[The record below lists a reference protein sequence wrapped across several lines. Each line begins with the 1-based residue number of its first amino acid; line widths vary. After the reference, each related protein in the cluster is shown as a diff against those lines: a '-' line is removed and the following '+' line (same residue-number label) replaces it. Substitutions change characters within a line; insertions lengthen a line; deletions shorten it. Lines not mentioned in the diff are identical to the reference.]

1 MAFVKGPKEKKSRS
15 LGVNLHLKAERSFS
29 PKSALIRR
37 PYPPGVHG
45 SKKRRA
51 SSEYG
56 KQLQEKQKIQLS
68 YGLSAKKMKIYAQAA
83 ISSKKISPP
92 QYLYQ
97 LLELRLDNVVF
108 KAGFVTSRSVARIA
122 TSHGHFTVNNKR
134 INIPSYEL
142 KINDVIKIRES
153 SKNNKI
159 FSNLKEKLAK
169 YQEPDWLKIDREKL
183 TCEVIK
189 IPQLPEDF
197 EFDIPL
203 VLEFYSK

>member
-1 MAFVKGPKEKKSRS
+1 MTFVKGPKEKKSRS

-45 SKKRRA
+45 SKKRRT

-56 KQLQEKQKIQLS
+56 RQLQEKQKIQLS
-68 YGLSAKKMKIYAQAA
+68 YGLSAKKMKIYAQKA

-108 KAGFVTSRSVARIA
+108 RAGFVPSRSVARIA
-122 TSHGHFTVNNKR
+122 TSHGHFTVNNKKVNNEVALKLIQTINR
-134 INIPSYEL
+134 ISQKMI
-142 KINDVIKIRES
+142 
-153 SKNNKI
+153 
-159 FSNLKEKLAK
+159 
-169 YQEPDWLKIDREKL
+169 
-183 TCEVIK
+183 
-189 IPQLPEDF
+189 
-197 EFDIPL
+197 
-203 VLEFYSK
+203 

>member
-1 MAFVKGPKEKKSRS
+1 MAFIKGPKEKKSRS

-37 PYPPGVHG
+37 PYPPGAHG
-45 SKKRRA
+45 SKRRKT

-68 YGLSAKKMKIYAQAA
+68 YGLSAKKMKIYAQKA
-83 ISSKKISPP
+83 ISSKKIFPP

-97 LLELRLDNVVF
+97 SLELRLDNAVF
-108 KAGFVTSRSVARIA
+108 RAGFVNSRSVARIA
-122 TSHGHFTVNNKR
+122 TSHGHFMVNNR
-134 INIPSYEL
+134 RVNIPSYEL
-142 KINDVIKIRES
+142 KIGDLIKIREN
-153 SKNNKI
+153 SKNKKI
-159 FSNLKEKLAK
+159 FSNLKERLEK
-169 YQEPDWLKIDREKL
+169 YQEPDWLKVDKEKL
-183 TCEVIK
+183 TCEIIK
-189 IPQLPEDF
+189 IPQVPEDF

>member
-1 MAFVKGPKEKKSRS
+1 MTFVKGPKEKKSRS